1 MFRFANPEYFYILL
15 VLPVLAALYIFGNI
29 RYNKKLLAFGDPSLV
44 KALMPDRSKA
54 KRTVRFWI
62 MFAAVAFISMLLARP
77 QFGSSQT
84 TIKRVGIETV
94 IALDISNSMLAQD
107 VAPSRLEKSKRLISN
122 LVDDLQDDKVG
133 LVLFAGDAFVQLP
146 ITSDFISA
154 KLFLS
159 TINTQSVRRQGTNIK
174 DALSLCMKSFTAQEN
189 IGRAIIL
196 ITDGEN
202 HEDGAIEAARMV
214 KEKGYKLFVLG
225 IGSTTGSP
233 ISTDDGKSY
242 KKDKDGQTVITRLN
256 ESMCKD
262 LAAAGGGKYLFV
274 DNSNSAERALK
285 KEIDTLSKADIETVI
300 YSAWDEQFW
309 IVAIVVLVLL
319 LLEMFLSE
327 RQSRLIKKL
336 KGNHILTVFIL
347 LSVPGFIRAQYTDRD
362 YIRKGNRAFED
373 SLYTKS
379 ETRYLQAL
387 DINKDSET
395 ALYNL
400 SNSYIEQG
408 KYKEAAGKIDTAIIL
423 QKDRLQML
431 KTNPQDNADLIKS
444 IRKNLSM
451 SYHNKGVIHHA
462 GQDYEKAIEAY
473 KESLRLNPSDNETRY
488 NLLRAMHELK
498 KQQDQQ
504 QQQQQQNQQNQQNQN
519 KDNKNNK
526 DKDNQDQQQNQN
538 QQQDQDK
545 QDDQDQDQNQN
556 QNQNQENNQQQDKQ
570 NQQQEPRDQMSQEAA
585 DQLLE
590 AAMQDEKDIQERVKE
605 AMMQTQTRSYEK
617 DW

>member
-15 VLPVLAALYIFGNI
+15 VLPILAALYIIGNI
-29 RYNKKLLAFGDPSLV
+29 RYKKRMLAFGDPLLV
-44 KALMPDRSKA
+44 KALMPDRSNT
-54 KRTVRFWI
+54 KRVVRFWI
-62 MFAAVAFISMLLARP
+62 MFACVAFIAMLLARP

-84 TIKRVGIETV
+84 TVKRVGIETV

-122 LVDDLQDDKVG
+122 LVDEFQDDKVG
-133 LVLFAGDAFVQLP
+133 LILFAGDAFVQLP

-159 TINTQSVRRQGTNIK
+159 TINTQSVKRQGTNIK
-174 DALSLCMKSFTAQEN
+174 DALSLCMKSFTAQDN

-225 IGSTTGSP
+225 IGSTSGSP

-242 KKDKDGQTVITRLN
+242 KKDKDGQVIITRLN
-256 ESMCKD
+256 ESMCKE
-262 LAAAGGGKYLFV
+262 LAVAGGGKYFFV
-274 DNSNSAERALK
+274 DNSNSAERALR
-285 KEIDTLSKADIETVI
+285 KEIETLSKADIETTI

-309 IVAIVVLVLL
+309 IVAIVILVLL
-319 LLEMFLSE
+319 LLEMFISE
-327 RQSRLIKKL
+327 RQSKLIRKL
-336 KGNHILTVFIL
+336 KSKNILTLLLL
-347 LSVPGFIRAQYTDRD
+347 LSVPGLLHAQYTDRD
-362 YIRKGNRAFED
+362 YIRKGNRVYKD
-373 SLYTKS
+373 SLFTKA

-387 DINKDSET
+387 DLNKESAT

-400 SNSYIEQG
+400 SNTYIDQT
-408 KYKEAAGKIDTAIIL
+408 KYQEAAGKIDTAIIL
-423 QKDRLQML
+423 QKERLQML
-431 KTNPQDNADLIKS
+431 QTDPQNNAQLIES
-444 IRKNLSM
+444 VRKELSM

-462 GQDYEKAIEAY
+462 GQDYGKAIEAY

-504 QQQQQQNQQNQQNQN
+504 QQQQDQQQQNQNQDKN

-526 DKDNQDQQQNQN
+526 DKKNQDQNQDQDKQDQDKQEQDQQQNQDKN
-538 QQQDQDK
+538 QQD
-545 QDDQDQDQNQN
+545 NQN
-556 QNQNQENNQQQDKQ
+556 QQ
-570 NQQQEPRDQMSQEAA
+570 NQQNQPEQRDQMSREAA

-590 AAMQDEKDIQERVKE
+590 AAMQDEKDVQERVKE
-605 AMMQTQTRSYEK
+605 ALMQTQQRSYDK